1 MFIILN
7 RGGQMKLVMKADDGK
22 EIVYLSSDDYSLA
35 TVEKLEDTLFV
46 DVSKIEQKY
55 KNYLYNFIQDG
66 TGINFNMKE
75 KGSEQ
80 ILETPDIYFIFD
92 DKLSNMIKEEL
103 KHNSIVNIV
112 IGYSVEVKDE
122 KLWNYFLAGV
132 VENAS

>member
-1 MFIILN
+1 
-7 RGGQMKLVMKADDGK
+7 MKLVMKADDGK
-22 EIVYLSSDDYSLA
+22 EIVYLSSDDYSFA

-46 DVSKIEQKY
+46 DVSKIEQNY
-55 KNYLYNFIQDG
+55 KDYLYKFIKDG

-75 KGSEQ
+75 KDSKQ

-92 DKLSNMIKEEL
+92 NKLSNMIKEEL